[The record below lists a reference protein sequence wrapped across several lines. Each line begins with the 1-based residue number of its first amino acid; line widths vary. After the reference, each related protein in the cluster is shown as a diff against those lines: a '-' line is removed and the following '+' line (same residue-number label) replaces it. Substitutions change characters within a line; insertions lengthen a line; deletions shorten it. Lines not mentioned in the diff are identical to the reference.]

1 MKLKKAREL
10 AGMTLKEV
18 GEATG
23 MHFTTI
29 QNFETGKRNISPLL
43 LQRLAEMYG
52 VKVEDIEINNVT
64 RW

>member
-1 MKLKKAREL
+1 MNLRKAREN
-10 AGMTLKEV
+10 AKMTLKEV

-23 MHFTTI
+23 VHFTTI

-43 LQRLAEMYG
+43 LQRLAELYG
-52 VKVEDIEINNVT
+52 VKVEDIEIDNVT

>member
-1 MKLKKAREL
+1 MNLRKAREN
-10 AGMTLKEV
+10 AKMTLKEV

-23 MHFTTI
+23 VHFTTI

-43 LQRLAEMYG
+43 LQRLAELYG
-52 VKVEDIEINNVT
+52 VKVEDIKIENVT